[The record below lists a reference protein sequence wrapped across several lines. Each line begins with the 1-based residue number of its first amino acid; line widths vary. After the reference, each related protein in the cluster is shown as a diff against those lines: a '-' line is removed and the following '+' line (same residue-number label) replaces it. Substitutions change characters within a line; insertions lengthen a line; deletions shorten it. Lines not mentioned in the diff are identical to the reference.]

1 MATAAAACFGLR
13 RIACASTSTAAAA
26 AAAATCRQGA
36 IGRLAAGSRTAP
48 GCLLHG
54 GWSGGLRA
62 RVSPWAATSA
72 RFFSEAARKTGTVK
86 MWNEDKGFGF
96 IAPDGGGDDVFV
108 HRSALG
114 QGVALSSGASVS
126 FEAEWDDRKR
136 KDRATNVEIDANAA
150 AQAPSSTGGASGGA
164 SGGARAPVSAW
175 HIVGAFEKWSIHRSP
190 MSGDDSGS
198 STVRHRLTVRS
209 DAPKA
214 SGDSR
219 REEFQIVGNA
229 SWDHRLYPAGGDK
242 EEVVVLKPG
251 SAGSRAADLRGKGHG
266 RNWAVE
272 GKPGDKFDIIY
283 DSESSMVSCKTSK

>member
-1 MATAAAACFGLR
+1 MAAAAGACFGLR
-13 RIACASTSTAAAA
+13 RIACAGTSRAAGCLQGGSSRFAAA
-26 AAAATCRQGA
+26 
-36 IGRLAAGSRTAP
+36 SRTPSSPLPA
-48 GCLLHG
+48 LLQG
-54 GWSGGLRA
+54 GSSSLRA
-62 RVSPWAATSA
+62 RVSPWTAAPA
-72 RFFSEAARKTGTVK
+72 RFFSEAARKTGTIK

-96 IAPDGGGDDVFV
+96 IAPEGGGEDVFV
-108 HRSALG
+108 HRSSLG
-114 QGVALSSGASVS
+114 EGVALSSGASVT
-126 FEAEWDDRKR
+126 FEGVWDDRKR
-136 KDRATNVEIDANAA
+136 KDRAANVEIDANAP
-150 AQAPSSTGGASGGA
+150 AQAPSSSGPAGAS
-164 SGGARAPVSAW
+164 RAPVSSW
-175 HIVGAFEKWSIHRSP
+175 HIVGAFAKWSIHRSP

-198 STVRHRLTVRS
+198 SSVRHRLIVRS

-272 GKPGDKFDIIY
+272 GKPGSEFDIIF
-283 DSESSMVSCKTSK
+283 DSQSQMVSCQTAE